1 MQITGGF
8 LRSRKIITPKTVNV
22 RPTLSQVRESVYS
35 TLYSMIDFD
44 GKTFLDAFAGSGI
57 MGFEAISRG
66 FANATFVE
74 KDKKTFLLLKENIQ
88 KLGLNENQYS
98 INLCDTKKYLKNYS
112 SQVQFD
118 VIYIDPPYLSGL
130 YDEIISLIYDNSLLS
145 ENGILVLEHPKNL
158 ELNFLSFNL
167 QKQKTY
173 ADKMISFLSL

>member
-8 LRSRKIITPKTVNV
+8 LRSRKIIAPKTANV

-66 FANATFVE
+66 FAKVTFIE

-98 INLCDTKKYLKNYS
+98 LNLSDTKKYLKAS
-112 SQVQFD
+112 SQTQFD
-118 VIYIDPPYLSGL
+118 VIYVDPPYQSGI
-130 YDEIISLIYDNSLLS
+130 YNEIISTIQTNNLLS
-145 ENGILVLEHPKNL
+145 ENGILIIEHPKNL

-167 QKQKTY
+167 LKQKNY
-173 ADKMISFLSL
+173 SDKMISFLGL